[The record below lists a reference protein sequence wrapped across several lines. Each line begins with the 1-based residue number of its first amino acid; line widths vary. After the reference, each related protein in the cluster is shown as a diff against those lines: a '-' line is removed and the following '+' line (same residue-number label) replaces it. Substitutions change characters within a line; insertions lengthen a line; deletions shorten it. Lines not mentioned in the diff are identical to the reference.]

1 MGIVGVGIDLVSI
14 PDFAEQVDQ
23 PGTVFAETF
32 TPGERRDAS
41 DKSSS
46 AARHLAARWAAK
58 EAVIKA
64 WSGSRFAQRP
74 VLPEDIHRDIEVVT
88 DMWGRPRVR
97 LTGAIAEYLADVT
110 IHVSLTHEGDDRGR
124 GRHPGG
130 PVSAS
135 RRRIASKSGFSCDSA
150 SAREL
155 VERVREVLPS
165 VRCDLEEL
173 VRIESVWADPDRRD
187 EVHRSARAVADLLS
201 QAGFDDVRIVSERG
215 APAVIARY
223 PAPPGA
229 PTVLLYAHHD
239 VQPEGDRGQWVS
251 PPFEPTERGGRL
263 YGRGTADDKA
273 GIATH
278 VAAFWAHGGRPPVGV
293 TVFVEGEEES
303 GSPSL
308 GRLLAAHRD
317 ALAADVIVI
326 ADSDNWS
333 TDIPALTVS
342 LRGMADCVVE
352 VATLDHGLHSGLW
365 GGVVPDALTVLVRLL
380 ASLHDDDG
388 NVAVAGMHESTAA
401 RVDYPAGRVRAESG
415 LLDGVSEIGTGSVP
429 QRLWAKPAITVIGI
443 DTTSVAAASN
453 TLIPRARA
461 KISIR
466 VAPGGDATAH
476 LDAVEAHLRRHAPWG
491 AQVTVTRGEVGQ
503 PYAIEASGPVYD
515 AARSAFRQAWG
526 ADPIDMGMGG
536 SIPFIAEF
544 AAAFPQ
550 ATILVTG
557 VEDPGTQAHSVNE
570 SLHLGVLERAATAEA
585 LLLAKLAAIPTG
597 RAEA

>member
-1 MGIVGVGIDLVSI
+1 MTDLV
-14 PDFAEQVDQ
+14 A
-23 PGTVFAETF
+23 
-32 TPGERRDAS
+32 
-41 DKSSS
+41 
-46 AARHLAARWAAK
+46 
-58 EAVIKA
+58 
-64 WSGSRFAQRP
+64 
-74 VLPEDIHRDIEVVT
+74 
-88 DMWGRPRVR
+88 
-97 LTGAIAEYLADVT
+97 
-110 IHVSLTHEGDDRGR
+110 
-124 GRHPGG
+124 
-130 PVSAS
+130 
-135 RRRIASKSGFSCDSA
+135 
-150 SAREL
+150 
-155 VERVREVLPS
+155 RVRELLPS
-165 VRCDLEEL
+165 VRRDLEDL
-173 VRIESVWADPDRRD
+173 VRIESVWADPARRD
-187 EVHRSARAVADLLS
+187 EVHRSAQAVVNLLS
-201 QAGFDDVRIVSERG
+201 QAGFDDVRIVSEGG
-215 APAVIARY
+215 APAVIAHY

-239 VQPEGDRGQWVS
+239 VQPEGDRGQWLS
-251 PPFEPTERGGRL
+251 PPFEPTERDGRL

-278 VAAFWAHGGRPPVGV
+278 LAAFRAHGGRPPVGV

-317 ALAADVIVI
+317 ALSADVIVI

-333 TDIPALTVS
+333 TEVPALTVS

-365 GGVVPDALTVLVRLL
+365 GGVVPDALSVLVRLL

-388 NVAVAGMHESTAA
+388 NVAVWGLHESTAA
-401 RVDYPAGRVRAESG
+401 AVEYPPERVREESG
-415 LLDGVSEIGTGSVP
+415 LLDGVTEIGCGSVP

-466 VAPGGDATAH
+466 VAPGGDAVAH
-476 LDAVEAHLRRHAPWG
+476 LDALEDHLKRHAPWG
-491 AQVTVTRGEVGQ
+491 ARVNVIRGEVGQ

-515 AARSAFRQAWG
+515 AARAAFRQAWG
-526 ADPIDMGMGG
+526 VDAVDMGMGG

-550 ATILVTG
+550 AKILVTG
-557 VEDPGTQAHSVNE
+557 VEDPKTQAHSINE
-570 SLHLGVLERAATAEA
+570 SLHLGVLERAAIAEA
-585 LLLAKLAAIPTG
+585 LLLANLG
-597 RAEA
+597 

>member
-1 MGIVGVGIDLVSI
+1 M
-14 PDFAEQVDQ
+14 
-23 PGTVFAETF
+23 
-32 TPGERRDAS
+32 
-41 DKSSS
+41 
-46 AARHLAARWAAK
+46 
-58 EAVIKA
+58 
-64 WSGSRFAQRP
+64 
-74 VLPEDIHRDIEVVT
+74 
-88 DMWGRPRVR
+88 
-97 LTGAIAEYLADVT
+97 
-110 IHVSLTHEGDDRGR
+110 
-124 GRHPGG
+124 
-130 PVSAS
+130 
-135 RRRIASKSGFSCDSA
+135 
-150 SAREL
+150 
-155 VERVREVLPS
+155 ERVREVLPS
-165 VRCDLEEL
+165 VRRDLEDL
-173 VRIESVWADPDRRD
+173 VRIESVWADPARRD
-187 EVHRSARAVADLLS
+187 EVHRSAQAVVELLS
-201 QAGFDDVRIVSERG
+201 HAGFGDIQIVSEGG
-215 APAVIARY
+215 APAVIARH

-239 VQPEGDRGQWVS
+239 VQPEGDREHWIS

-278 VAAFWAHGGRPPVGV
+278 LAAFRAHGGQPPVGV

-308 GRLLAAHRD
+308 GRLLEAHRD
-317 ALAADVIVI
+317 ALNADVIVI

-333 TDIPALTVS
+333 TETPALTVS

-388 NVAVAGMHESTAA
+388 NVAVEGLHESSAA
-401 RVDYPAGRVRAESG
+401 AVDYPPERVRADSG
-415 LLDGVSEIGTGSVP
+415 LLDGVSEIGCGSVP

-466 VAPGGDATAH
+466 VAPGGDAVAH
-476 LDAVEAHLRRHAPWG
+476 LDAVEAHLRQHTPWG
-491 AQVTVTRGEVGQ
+491 AQVEVIRGEIGQ
-503 PYAIEASGPVYD
+503 PYAIDASGPIYD
-515 AARSAFRQAWG
+515 AARAAFRQAWG
-526 ADPIDMGMGG
+526 VDAIDMGMGG

-550 ATILVTG
+550 AKILVTG
-557 VEDPGTQAHSVNE
+557 VEDPGTQAHSINE
-570 SLHLGVLERAATAEA
+570 SLDLGVLERAAVAEA
-585 LLLAKLAAIPTG
+585 LLLANLARSSSNRFG
-597 RAEA
+597 E

>member
-1 MGIVGVGIDLVSI
+1 M
-14 PDFAEQVDQ
+14 
-23 PGTVFAETF
+23 
-32 TPGERRDAS
+32 
-41 DKSSS
+41 
-46 AARHLAARWAAK
+46 
-58 EAVIKA
+58 
-64 WSGSRFAQRP
+64 
-74 VLPEDIHRDIEVVT
+74 T
-88 DMWGRPRVR
+88 D
-97 LTGAIAEYLADVT
+97 
-110 IHVSLTHEGDDRGR
+110 
-124 GRHPGG
+124 
-130 PVSAS
+130 
-135 RRRIASKSGFSCDSA
+135 
-150 SAREL
+150 L

-165 VRCDLEEL
+165 VRRDLEDL
-173 VRIESVWADPDRRD
+173 VRIESVWADPARRD
-187 EVHRSARAVADLLS
+187 EVHRSAQAVVDLLS
-201 QAGFDDVRIVSERG
+201 QAGFDDVGIVSEGG

-239 VQPEGDRGQWVS
+239 VQPEGDRAQWAS
-251 PPFEPTERGGRL
+251 PPFEPTERDGRL

-278 VAAFWAHGGRPPVGV
+278 LAAFRAHGGKPPVGV

-317 ALAADVIVI
+317 ALSADVIVI

-333 TDIPALTVS
+333 TEIPALTVS

-365 GGVVPDALTVLVRLL
+365 GGVVPDALSVLVRLL

-388 NVAVAGMHESTAA
+388 NVAVQGLHESTAA
-401 RVDYPAGRVRAESG
+401 AVDYPPERVRADSG
-415 LLDGVSEIGTGSVP
+415 LLDGVSEIGSGSVP

-466 VAPGGDATAH
+466 VAPGGDAVAH
-476 LDAVEAHLRRHAPWG
+476 LAAVEAHLKRHVPWG
-491 AQVTVTRGEVGQ
+491 AQVEVIRGEIGQ
-503 PYAIEASGPVYD
+503 PYAIDASGPIYD
-515 AARSAFRQAWG
+515 AARAAFRQAWG
-526 ADPIDMGMGG
+526 VDVVDMGMGG

-544 AAAFPQ
+544 AEAFPH
-550 ATILVTG
+550 AKILVTG
-557 VEDPGTQAHSVNE
+557 VEDPSTQAHSINE
-570 SLHLGVLERAATAEA
+570 SLHLGVLERAAITEA
-585 LLLAKLAAIPTG
+585 LLLANLATTASD
-597 RAEA
+597 